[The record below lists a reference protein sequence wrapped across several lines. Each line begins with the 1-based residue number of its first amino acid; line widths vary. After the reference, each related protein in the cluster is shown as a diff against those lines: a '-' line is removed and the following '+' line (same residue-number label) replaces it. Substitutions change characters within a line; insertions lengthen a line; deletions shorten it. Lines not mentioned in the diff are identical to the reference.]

1 MTTRVLDLRRTA
13 RRATIPRLDVGEV
26 TAADLEAARTNWRER
41 MASEHASARV
51 FGALVGGMMN
61 AGLPAA
67 ETSRVANMVRQEL
80 EHAELC
86 ATVLTALGSEPVAQ
100 VAELAPVPE
109 HADASPLEAI
119 LRNVISVGCCSETV
133 AVALVATER
142 EQAGPRPLRRVL
154 DQILRDEI
162 KHSRFG
168 WRLVD
173 RYAPALTAKERASL
187 GDYLVD
193 AFAHQIRFHAPFL
206 AMPCASEAGVA
217 IGRRTGA
224 PTGSCSSRRW
234 RRSSRQGCS
243 AADCPRRRP
252 GWPCAPRSG
261 GCGGERA
268 SYSRGPL
275 SRCARA
281 LIRAPPPRSSR
292 GD

>member
-1 MTTRVLDLRRTA
+1 MSSRILDLRKVT
-13 RRATIPRLDVGEV
+13 RRPSIPRLDVGDV
-26 TAADLEAARTNWRER
+26 SASDLEAARTNWRER

-51 FGALVGGMMN
+51 FGALVGGMMK
-61 AGLPAA
+61 AALPAA
-67 ETSRVANMVRQEL
+67 EISRVADMVRQEL
-80 EHAELC
+80 DHAELC
-86 ATVLTALGSEPVAQ
+86 AQVLAALGSEPLAEL
-100 VAELAPVPE
+100 AELAPVPE

-173 RYAPALTAKERASL
+173 RFVPALSPAERVSL

-206 AMPCASEAGVA
+206 AMPCASENGIA
-217 IGRRTGA
+217 IGA
-224 PTGSCSSRRW
+224 PHG
-234 RRSSRQGCS
+234 RSSWLVFVATMETIVVPGLERCGLPATQAWQAVHRTERV
-243 AADCPRRRP
+243 AA
-252 GWPCAPRSG
+252 
-261 GCGGERA
+261 
-268 SYSRGPL
+268 
-275 SRCARA
+275 
-281 LIRAPPPRSSR
+281 
-292 GD
+292 